1 VAVLTTGACGSGY
14 KALSRAEF
22 VKQALAI
29 CAEAQAKADKIVS
42 APRKDGSIDGYKRVY
57 VDELLPALD
66 AGVAQL
72 RALKPPTADRKTIS
86 KMLDDLSAGLDQSSA
101 EVKSLESTH
110 EIASLTEPP
119 AVTAAS
125 RAAKAYGIGP
135 CIGK

>member
-1 VAVLTTGACGSGY
+1 MIARTSQQQIRFQR
-14 KALSRAEF
+14 K
-22 VKQALAI
+22 VKTPKLLQA
-29 CAEAQAKADKIVS
+29 
-42 APRKDGSIDGYKRVY
+42 
-57 VDELLPALD
+57 PALD

-119 AVTAAS
+119 ALTAAS